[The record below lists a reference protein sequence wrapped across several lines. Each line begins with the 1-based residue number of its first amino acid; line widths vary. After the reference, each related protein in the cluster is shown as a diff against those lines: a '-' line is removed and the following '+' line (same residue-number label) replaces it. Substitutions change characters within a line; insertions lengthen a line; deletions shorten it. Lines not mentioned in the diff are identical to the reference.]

1 MAHGRM
7 KEDAVDWTDCPLI
20 ERVPGKLSGVP
31 VIRHSRVRPDDLLV
45 NRSEGEEW
53 LADAYRLPL
62 DTVRQ
67 VLAFHDRHEEQ
78 LAPAV

>member
-1 MAHGRM
+1 MAGGKM
-7 KEDAVDWTDCPLI
+7 EDAVDWTDCPLI
-20 ERVPGKLSGVP
+20 ERVPGKLGGAP

-45 NRSEGEEW
+45 NRGEGEEW

-67 VLAFHDRHEEQ
+67 VLAFYDQHEKQ

>member
-1 MAHGRM
+1 M
-7 KEDAVDWTDCPLI
+7 DWTDCPLI

-45 NRSEGEEW
+45 NREEGEEW
-53 LADAYRLPL
+53 LADAYQLPL

-67 VLAFHDRHEEQ
+67 VLAFYDQHEER
-78 LAPAV
+78 LAPAA

>member
-1 MAHGRM
+1 MEGAM
-7 KEDAVDWTDCPLI
+7 DWTDCPLI

-31 VIRHSRVRPDDLLV
+31 VIRHSRVRPEDLLI
-45 NRSEGEEW
+45 NRNEGDAW

-62 DTVRQ
+62 DTVRS
-67 VLAFHDRHEEQ
+67 VLAFYDQHKKQ